1 MTSLS
6 DRLKR
11 LRKINDLTQEQL
23 SDCMGVSP
31 QAVSRWETGATCPD
45 ISALPQL
52 AEIFN
57 ITVDELLGV
66 DEKKKQKEISDVISA
81 CEKKIN
87 KNITEE
93 PIARLREA
101 LGFYPNN
108 DRLLTCLMYAL
119 YAASEDEDLC
129 REYDSEIVSIYYR
142 IQKYSTDNYCRN
154 ESKRLMFRHYCDTN
168 RPDEAKRIAAE
179 MPKIETSFERNI
191 YWALEEKE
199 RTQYLKECISDDLR
213 QLVWD
218 IWAFSVHAKLE
229 KDSIKRLD
237 RLREGIEKSV
247 KTEFSLKD

>member
-87 KNITEE
+87 KNI
-93 PIARLREA
+93 I
-101 LGFYPNN
+101 
-108 DRLLTCLMYAL
+108 
-119 YAASEDEDLC
+119 
-129 REYDSEIVSIYYR
+129 
-142 IQKYSTDNYCRN
+142 
-154 ESKRLMFRHYCDTN
+154 
-168 RPDEAKRIAAE
+168 
-179 MPKIETSFERNI
+179 
-191 YWALEEKE
+191 
-199 RTQYLKECISDDLR
+199 
-213 QLVWD
+213 
-218 IWAFSVHAKLE
+218 
-229 KDSIKRLD
+229 
-237 RLREGIEKSV
+237 
-247 KTEFSLKD
+247 